1 MPNNKVLTVLIADKG
16 MGAQKSKK
24 GIAEWDV
31 MCESSLAFMLWG
43 GGGGEV
49 RAASDG
55 DDDLLLLAK

>member
-1 MPNNKVLTVLIADKG
+1 
-16 MGAQKSKK
+16 MGVKNPKTIVDA
-24 GIAEWDV
+24 DV

-43 GGGGEV
+43 GGGDV

>member
-55 DDDLLLLAK
+55 DDLLLLAK